1 MKHRIAAL
9 LCAVGVTLAVTVPA
23 LAAEAFYPISVDACT
38 IAGFDQPCIKKV
50 YQLSLSDDP
59 AGIPTDDF
67 EQNGYLYHLTD
78 MTQAHDVGV
87 DTQTKT
93 ETITQDSETGELSEV
108 LKQLPGQKEVKT
120 QDGYSGTLLLD
131 HTSVQVKAKGYNT
144 STRNLSA
151 SRTYPNLSD
160 ADLSL
165 VPKTVTD
172 NGNTLTL
179 SNVQWSSE
187 AQADGSAHYTASA
200 TYAGTATSRYA
211 TGYMVT
217 ANYTGQIA
225 KTGCEIVTY
234 TAVFAGT
241 KIEPEAVPE
250 DKAEPETETKTI
262 PLPVQ
267 PDEPTPPTAP
277 EPDGSGKL
285 FIAFGIAGCL
295 GYLIALGAV
304 GYVFVDKRKNRKA
317 IGEVIG
323 NEAS

>member
-9 LCAVGVTLAVTVPA
+9 LCAVGVIFTITGPA
-23 LAAEAFYPISVDACT
+23 LAAEAFYPISVDSCT
-38 IAGFDQPCIKKV
+38 VAGFDQPCIKKV

-144 STRNLSA
+144 STRNLSV

-160 ADLSL
+160 VNHS
-165 VPKTVTD
+165 
-172 NGNTLTL
+172 
-179 SNVQWSSE
+179 
-187 AQADGSAHYTASA
+187 
-200 TYAGTATSRYA
+200 
-211 TGYMVT
+211 
-217 ANYTGQIA
+217 
-225 KTGCEIVTY
+225 
-234 TAVFAGT
+234 
-241 KIEPEAVPE
+241 
-250 DKAEPETETKTI
+250 
-262 PLPVQ
+262 
-267 PDEPTPPTAP
+267 
-277 EPDGSGKL
+277 
-285 FIAFGIAGCL
+285 
-295 GYLIALGAV
+295 
-304 GYVFVDKRKNRKA
+304 
-317 IGEVIG
+317 
-323 NEAS
+323 

>member
-1 MKHRIAAL
+1 MKKHISSL
-9 LCAVGVTLAVTVPA
+9 LCAVGLMLYAVFPA
-23 LAAEAFYPISVDACT
+23 MAAETFYPISVEART
-38 IAGFDQPCIKKV
+38 IAGFDQPCIEKV

-59 AGIPTDDF
+59 SGIPTDDF

-78 MTQAHDVGV
+78 MTQSHDVGV

-93 ETITQDSETGELSEV
+93 ETITQDSSTGELSEV

-120 QDGYSGTLLLD
+120 PDGYSGTLLLD
-131 HTSVQVKAKGYNT
+131 HTSVQVKAKGYET

-172 NGNTLTL
+172 GGSTLTL

-187 AQADGSAHYTASA
+187 AQADGSTHFTASA

-211 TGYMVT
+211 TGYTVT
-217 ANYTGQIA
+217 ANYTGQVA

-234 TAVFAGT
+234 TALFAGT
-241 KIEPEAVPE
+241 KIETVPEPAPEEPQPEVTLVQTPEPEPSAEKGPETTQEASPNSMRLFIVFAAIGCFGYIVVLAAAGYCFLRKKKKQEAVS
-250 DKAEPETETKTI
+250 
-262 PLPVQ
+262 Q
-267 PDEPTPPTAP
+267 
-277 EPDGSGKL
+277 
-285 FIAFGIAGCL
+285 
-295 GYLIALGAV
+295 
-304 GYVFVDKRKNRKA
+304 
-317 IGEVIG
+317 
-323 NEAS
+323 

>member
-9 LCAVGVTLAVTVPA
+9 LCAVGVTLAVTIPA
-23 LAAEAFYPISVDACT
+23 MAAEAFYPVSVDSCT
-38 IAGFDQPCIKKV
+38 IAGFDQPCIRKV

-59 AGIPTDDF
+59 SGIPTDDF
-67 EQNGYLYHLTD
+67 EQNGYRYHLTD

-187 AQADGSAHYTASA
+187 AQTDGSAHYTASA
-200 TYAGTATSRYA
+200 TYAGSVTSRYA
-211 TGYMVT
+211 TGYTVT

-241 KIEPEAVPE
+241 KIEPEAIPE
-250 DKAEPETETKTI
+250 EKAEPEPEKALVSV
-262 PLPVQ
+262 PE
-267 PDEPTPPTAP
+267 DEPTPPPAVP
-277 EPDGSGKL
+277 EPEAGTGGKL

-295 GYLIALGAV
+295 GYLIAFGAV
-304 GYVFVDKRKNRKA
+304 GYIFIIQKRKKQEA
-317 IGEVIG
+317 I
-323 NEAS
+323 

>member
-1 MKHRIAAL
+1 MKKHIATI
-9 LCAVGVTLAVTVPA
+9 LCAVGLMLYAVVPA
-23 LAAEAFYPISVDACT
+23 LAAETFYPISVDSCT
-38 IAGFDQPCIKKV
+38 LPGSDQPCIRKV

-59 AGIPTDDF
+59 AGIPTDNF
-67 EQNGYLYHLTD
+67 VQNGYLYRLTD

-93 ETITQDSETGELSEV
+93 ETITQDSDTGELSEV

-120 QDGYSGTLLLD
+120 PDGYSGTLLLD
-131 HTSVQVKAKGYNT
+131 HTSVQVKAKGYST

-151 SRTYPNLSD
+151 SRTYPSLSD

-172 NGNTLTL
+172 GGSTLTL

-187 AQADGSAHYTASA
+187 AQADGSTHYTALA

-211 TGYMVT
+211 TGYTVT

-234 TAVFAGT
+234 TAIFAGT
-241 KIEPEAVPE
+241 KIESELEMGTDAELNPAPVPEPKPEAE
-250 DKAEPETETKTI
+250 TEPEPAPSLIETE
-262 PLPVQ
+262 
-267 PDEPTPPTAP
+267 P
-277 EPDGSGKL
+277 EVSTERGSMGL

-295 GYLIALGAV
+295 GYLVVLAAA
-304 GYVFVDKRKNRKA
+304 GYCFLRKRKT
-317 IGEVIG
+317 GG
-323 NEAS
+323 NLK